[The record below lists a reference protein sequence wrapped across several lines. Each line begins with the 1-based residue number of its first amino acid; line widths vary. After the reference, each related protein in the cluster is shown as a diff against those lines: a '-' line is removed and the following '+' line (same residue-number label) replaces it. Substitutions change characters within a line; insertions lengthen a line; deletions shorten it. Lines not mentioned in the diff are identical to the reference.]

1 MQYAIHPLK
10 IIRETQAIGGSYSH
24 KGTYALDEG
33 GKDTGNDNL
42 YAPCDLKV
50 VAKGSS
56 SYNAVYYQ
64 SINKVKFA
72 NGIEDHINFR
82 TMHDNDIS
90 NIKVGQVFKQFDII
104 GQEGKRGATGNHTH
118 LQVARGV
125 YRGIY
130 KNVYG
135 WYMLVNEIAPNKVFS
150 LLKGYNTVLKTS
162 ASWNWV
168 ASASYTAPKP
178 VVISKPISTGVI
190 YTVQRGDTLSAI
202 AKKYKTTYK
211 KIAKD
216 NGIANP
222 NKIRTGQKLIIK

>member
-1 MQYAIHPLK
+1 MQYAILPFK
-10 IIRETQAIGGSYSH
+10 ILRETQAIGGWFSH
-24 KGTYALDEG
+24 KGTQAIDLG
-33 GKDTGNDNL
+33 GKDTGVDNL

-50 VAKGSS
+50 VAKGSA

-72 NGIEDHINFR
+72 NGIEDYINFR
-82 TMHDNDIS
+82 TLHDNDIS
-90 NIKVGQVFKQFDII
+90 NIKVGQVFKQFAII

-168 ASASYTAPKP
+168 DKPNYIAPATNIYKGSSI
-178 VVISKPISTGVI
+178 VDYLKSIGVNSSFSN
-190 YTVQRGDTLSAI
+190 R
-202 AKKYKTTYK
+202 KKLATK
-211 KIAKD
+211 
-216 NGIANP
+216 NGIRGYIGTAKQNMMLL
-222 NKIRTGQKLIIK
+222 KKLRGF